1 MSDFV
6 VIEEKYA
13 VQHIFQHV
21 SQKKKSKKC
30 LENKVFSKQPAEK
43 NRRLF
48 LQKTTNNHLTITL
61 NTFVL
66 FTCNR

>member
-30 LENKVFSKQPAEK
+30 LENKSFFKTACGKKPQAVSLE
-43 NRRLF
+43 
-48 LQKTTNNHLTITL
+48 KTTNQLTII
-61 NTFVL
+61 
-66 FTCNR
+66 